1 MTVQKAIKILDWWIN
16 QKQQAMETLQ
26 EKWKY
31 SDDSYG
37 VEKTLLDSDKV
48 LISNLETIKKEQT
61 LTQVISRF
69 ECL

>member
-48 LISNLETIKKEQT
+48 LISNLETIKKE
-61 LTQVISRF
+61 LDPNASYIAF
-69 ECL
+69 